1 MAAKIIAVA
10 NMKGGVGKTSTVAM
24 LAEALAATENARV
37 LVIDVDAQAN
47 ASLVLAGDAVLT
59 ELIENKQT
67 IDGFLDDYYLGEKKL
82 PLVDC
87 IRRNV
92 SDVSHG
98 AEQLSVSLL
107 ASSPELR
114 LLEREIMVAL
124 TEKGLG
130 LNAVISRL
138 ARLLENQLS
147 KLSRR
152 FDYIIIDCAP
162 GISAITEASLRI
174 ADLVIVPTIPDF
186 LSTAGLQ
193 AFCNSVWKGSRFG
206 KGVAKEGVQPYVLV
220 TRKRETREHHRF
232 TNEMQN
238 ERYKAEPSFKLFK
251 TQIPERTR
259 IAEALGRTGSEP
271 TFTNK
276 WGPEVLPVLE
286 SLAKETKEA
295 VHGG

>member
-37 LVIDVDAQAN
+37 LVVDVDAQAN
-47 ASLVLAGDAVLT
+47 ASLVLAGDTLLT

-67 IDGFLDDYYLGEKKL
+67 IDGFLDDYYLGDKKL
-82 PLVDC
+82 QLADC

-92 SDVSHG
+92 SDVSQG
-98 AEQLSVSLL
+98 SEQLNVSLL

-124 TEKGLG
+124 TGKGLG

-138 ARLLENQLS
+138 ARVLENQLD

-162 GISAITEASLRI
+162 GISAITEASLRV

-206 KGVAKEGVQPYVLV
+206 KAIAKEGVMPHVLI
-220 TRKRETREHHRF
+220 TRKRETREHHRY
-232 TNEMQN
+232 TNEMYN
-238 ERYKAEPSFKLFK
+238 ERYKSEPSFKMFK

-259 IAEALGRTGSEP
+259 ITEALGRTGTEP

-286 SLAKETKEA
+286 GLAKETKEA

>member
-10 NMKGGVGKTSTVAM
+10 NMKGGVGKTATVAM
-24 LAEALAATENARV
+24 LAEALAAAQNARV

-47 ASLVLAGDAVLT
+47 ASLVLAGDPLLT
-59 ELIENKQT
+59 ELIENRQT
-67 IDGFLDDYYLGEKKL
+67 IDGFLDEYYLGEKRL
-82 PLVDC
+82 ELADC
-87 IRRNV
+87 IRRGV
-92 SDVSHG
+92 SDVSQG
-98 AEQLSVSLL
+98 ADRLSVSLL

-130 LNAVISRL
+130 LNAVVARL
-138 ARLLENQLS
+138 ARLLENQLD
-147 KLSRR
+147 KVARR
-152 FDYIIIDCAP
+152 FDYVIIDCAP

-193 AFCNSVWKGSRFG
+193 AFSNSVWRGSRFG
-206 KGVAKEGVQPYVLV
+206 KPIAKEGVQPYVLI
-220 TRKRETREHHRF
+220 TRKRETREHHRYA
-232 TNEMQN
+232 NEMLN
-238 ERYKAEPSFKLFK
+238 ERYKQEPSFKIFK
-251 TQIPERTR
+251 SQVPERTR
-259 IAEALGRTGSEP
+259 IAEALGRTGTEP

-276 WGPEVLPVLE
+276 WGPAVLPVLE

>member
-37 LVIDVDAQAN
+37 LVVDVDAQAN
-47 ASLVLAGDAVLT
+47 ASLVLAGDALLS
-59 ELIENKQT
+59 ELIENRQT

-82 PLVDC
+82 SLADC
-87 IRRNV
+87 IRRGV
-92 SDVSHG
+92 SDVSQG
-98 AEQLSVSLL
+98 PDQLNISLL

-138 ARLLENQLS
+138 ARLMENQLD
-147 KLSRR
+147 KVSRR

-174 ADLVIVPTIPDF
+174 ADLVVVPTIPDF

-206 KGVAKEGVQPYVLV
+206 KGVAKEGVVPHVLI

-232 TNEMQN
+232 ANEMYN
-238 ERYKAEPSFKLFK
+238 ERYKPEPSFKLFK
-251 TQIPERTR
+251 TQVPERTR